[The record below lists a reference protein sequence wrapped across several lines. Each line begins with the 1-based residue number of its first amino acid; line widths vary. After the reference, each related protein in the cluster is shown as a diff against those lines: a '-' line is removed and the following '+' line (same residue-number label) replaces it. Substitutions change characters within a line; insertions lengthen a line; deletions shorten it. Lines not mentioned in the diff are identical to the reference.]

1 MILFICGFISGLLIG
16 VLILIF
22 SNKRKSYQCNG
33 SIVMHEDELYLCLT
47 VEDKKLIAN
56 LIDQSKKVILHL
68 DDLKRLIAAMK
79 DVTVDKT
86 STEYLGSFIVP
97 LIFSTTGL
105 NPEPVTLPK

>member
-47 VEDKKLIAN
+47 VEDKKAFETARFATL
-56 LIDQSKKVILHL
+56 
-68 DDLKRLIAAMK
+68 RLEREK
-79 DVTVDKT
+79 FRGFNET
-86 STEYLGSFIVP
+86 
-97 LIFSTTGL
+97 
-105 NPEPVTLPK
+105 